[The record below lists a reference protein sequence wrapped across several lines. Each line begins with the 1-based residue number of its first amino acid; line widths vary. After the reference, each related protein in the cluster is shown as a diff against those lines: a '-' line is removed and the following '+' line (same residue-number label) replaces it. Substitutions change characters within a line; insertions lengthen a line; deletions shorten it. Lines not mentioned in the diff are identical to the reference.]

1 MSGYTK
7 ISKYMTNQPFF
18 SIVIPTLNEEKHLP
32 LLLQDLVSQTFK
44 QFEIIVVDGHSDDKT
59 IKKTKGFN
67 KDLNLEIVLTQK
79 RNVSIQR
86 NLGGQK
92 AISPWIIFM
101 DADNRL
107 PQYFLQGIKYRLEK
121 KSKTDFFTSL
131 LNLDKYSLNS
141 KPIASLMNLTLQV
154 GSYVQP
160 FSYGAMIGLKKNIF
174 KQHQFDPNLNF
185 MEDYCLTRELDKA
198 GYQFNCFKEP
208 AYQYSLRRFKKD
220 GLVRIINAVLSSQ
233 IQLLTQGSVDGE
245 KLYPMNG
252 GDYYQDQKPEL
263 NKKFIKKTKKLLN
276 RLLQKYES

>member
-1 MSGYTK
+1 
-7 ISKYMTNQPFF
+7 MTEQPFF
-18 SIVIPTLNEEKHLP
+18 SIVIPSLNEEKHLP

-44 QFEIIVVDGHSDDKT
+44 QFEVIVIDGKSDDKT
-59 IKKTKGFN
+59 VEKTKNFSQ
-67 KDLNLEIVLTQK
+67 KLALKIELSQK

-92 AISPWIIFM
+92 AIASWIIFM

-107 PQYFLQGIKYRLEK
+107 PPYFLQGIKYRLEK
-121 KSKTDFFTSL
+121 EPQTEFFTCFL
-131 LNLDKYSLNS
+131 ALEKYSLNS
-141 KPIASLMNLTLQV
+141 RPIASLMNLTLQV

-160 FSYGAMIGLKKNIF
+160 FSYGAMMGLKKNIF
-174 KQHQFDPNLNF
+174 DQHQFDPNLNY

-252 GDYYQDQKPEL
+252 GDYYQDQKPKL

-276 RLLQKYES
+276 KLLQKYES